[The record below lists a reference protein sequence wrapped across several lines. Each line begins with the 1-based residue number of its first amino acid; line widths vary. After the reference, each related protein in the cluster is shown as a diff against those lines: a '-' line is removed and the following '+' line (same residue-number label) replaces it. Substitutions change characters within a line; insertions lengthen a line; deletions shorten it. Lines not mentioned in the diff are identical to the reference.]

1 MASYHRVLDTFERSV
16 NLKTLECDYDIHPWD
31 ILVDGARWDGKIRLI
46 GFVDVFFLICY
57 SGESRFE
64 KGIIVYKDDVF
75 IREILRQTNV
85 TATELGLEVT
95 NNDEIV
101 AAREKGRE
109 PILERYFKFQS
120 IRGGLDYTIAS
131 LGHEIGVKT
140 RYSKTELKK
149 YDIKIRKGRDFAMK
163 KRVRRGVSQHNLF
176 DLMHDAIRLGIVT
189 HAELVGHIV
198 GKAIGGTTV
207 EDMGSKYFEAITGA
221 RSSQNVAL
229 AGDRSL
235 IPKSTILIM
244 SSTAV
249 PDAGSSGGGGGGG
262 DDNTELIIAVVALVI
277 SVLAF
282 VIAILQ
288 ALQQYLA
295 TATGFSSCGEAV
307 IGKWSQFARRQMVW
321 SEFRFEVQFETPV
334 IFVARPSNTRGPL
347 GDDALAKDESRKI
360 VRLDGSNANFKY
372 TDTVKEYDD
381 NYKKSTQQVVHTA
394 DNEKATWCALLMA
407 IVRMEKESREWQGK
421 KSGEW
426 RKATGPRPPLD
437 SPVPLQEPGAHHS
450 LLVCMQRKRRTWD
463 SMPKDFAKPYATTT
477 ISHIVEIAA
486 MLGIHWRQFDLNNDQ
501 YRAQGNGFVLY
512 GSYTDGL
519 GICFNFQKQ
528 GPTWFEKNRIIPSY
542 HVKQLCFG
550 MASTIFSKERKVY
563 ADEAKG
569 VESLQLGSLAEIAKT
584 LVVFGCDINTVN
596 YFRKNTDQARHS
608 HLFAIPFE
616 MLGMV
621 GQMLHVK
628 DTVFRMLPNPTVFY
642 WDPSTFSLPTL
653 LAEYIGSLRRLYG
666 QFLTKT
672 DQINRILEWAEKDKK
687 FPLLRSEGSTLD
699 VFGEDIN
706 GATLVNGLNHLR
718 TGLELCD
725 EYFGKMKKPSLSMVK
740 KVVRVHIQEVMSIL
754 HEKNEPRD
762 KVNDEEVDKALSDEP
777 ITIHDI
783 DSASVDEREGL
794 LIQMYFD
801 RVRSGVVQTVGQ
813 RGLLSKHTR
822 VRKDSF
828 ASDNTSNDGNSK
840 HTKVYD
846 QSEISEVWCT
856 LVFRMLC
863 WLQLHDFHK
872 MDLQITKSDAY
883 ESRIPVYII

>member
-1 MASYHRVLDTFERSV
+1 
-16 NLKTLECDYDIHPWD
+16 
-31 ILVDGARWDGKIRLI
+31 
-46 GFVDVFFLICY
+46 
-57 SGESRFE
+57 
-64 KGIIVYKDDVF
+64 
-75 IREILRQTNV
+75 
-85 TATELGLEVT
+85 
-95 NNDEIV
+95 
-101 AAREKGRE
+101 
-109 PILERYFKFQS
+109 
-120 IRGGLDYTIAS
+120 
-131 LGHEIGVKT
+131 
-140 RYSKTELKK
+140 
-149 YDIKIRKGRDFAMK
+149 
-163 KRVRRGVSQHNLF
+163 
-176 DLMHDAIRLGIVT
+176 
-189 HAELVGHIV
+189 
-198 GKAIGGTTV
+198 
-207 EDMGSKYFEAITGA
+207 
-221 RSSQNVAL
+221 
-229 AGDRSL
+229 
-235 IPKSTILIM
+235 M

-249 PDAGSSGGGGGGG
+249 PDAGSSGGGG

-360 VRLDGSNANFKY
+360 IRLDGSNANFKY

-426 RKATGPRPPLD
+426 CKATGPRPPFD

-563 ADEAKG
+563 TDEAKG
-569 VESLQLGSLAEIAKT
+569 VERLQLGSLAEIAKT

-621 GQMLHVK
+621 GEMPHVK
-628 DTVFRMLPNPTVFY
+628 DTAFRMLPNPTVFY

-666 QFLTKT
+666 RSLTKT
-672 DQINRILEWAEKDKK
+672 DQINRILEWAEMDKK

-718 TGLELCD
+718 TGIELCD
-725 EYFGKMKKPSLSMVK
+725 EYFGKMKKQSLSMVK
-740 KVVRVHIQEVMSIL
+740 KVVRVHIQEIMSIL
-754 HEKNEPRD
+754 HEKNETWD
-762 KVNDEEVDKALSDEP
+762 KVNNEVVDGASSDGP

-794 LIQMYFD
+794 LMQMYFD
-801 RVRSGVVQTVGQ
+801 RVRSGVVRTMGQ
-813 RGLLSKHTR
+813 RGLLSKHMR

-840 HTKVYD
+840 HTKAYD
-846 QSEISEVWCT
+846 QSEISEVWCI

-883 ESRIPVYII
+883 GSRIPVYII

>member
-1 MASYHRVLDTFERSV
+1 
-16 NLKTLECDYDIHPWD
+16 
-31 ILVDGARWDGKIRLI
+31 
-46 GFVDVFFLICY
+46 
-57 SGESRFE
+57 
-64 KGIIVYKDDVF
+64 
-75 IREILRQTNV
+75 
-85 TATELGLEVT
+85 
-95 NNDEIV
+95 
-101 AAREKGRE
+101 
-109 PILERYFKFQS
+109 
-120 IRGGLDYTIAS
+120 
-131 LGHEIGVKT
+131 
-140 RYSKTELKK
+140 
-149 YDIKIRKGRDFAMK
+149 
-163 KRVRRGVSQHNLF
+163 
-176 DLMHDAIRLGIVT
+176 
-189 HAELVGHIV
+189 
-198 GKAIGGTTV
+198 
-207 EDMGSKYFEAITGA
+207 
-221 RSSQNVAL
+221 
-229 AGDRSL
+229 
-235 IPKSTILIM
+235 M

-249 PDAGSSGGGGGGG
+249 PDSGSSGGGN
-262 DDNTELIIAVVALVI
+262 DDNTELIVAVVALVI

-321 SEFRFEVQFETPV
+321 SEFRFEVQFEAPV
-334 IFVARPSNTRGPL
+334 IFVARPGNTRGPL

-360 VRLDGSNANFKY
+360 IRLDGSNSNFKY

-437 SPVPLQEPGAHHS
+437 SPLPLQEPDAHHS

-528 GPTWFEKNRIIPSY
+528 GPTWFEKNRVVPSY
-542 HVKQLCFG
+542 NVKQLCFG
-550 MASTIFSKERKVY
+550 MASTIFYQNRKVY

-569 VESLQLGSLAEIAKT
+569 AESLQLGSLAEIAKT

-608 HLFAIPFE
+608 HLFAVPFE
-616 MLGMV
+616 ILGMV
-621 GQMLHVK
+621 GEMLHVK
-628 DTVFRMLPNPTVFY
+628 DTVFRMLPNPTVFF

-653 LAEYIGSLRRLYG
+653 MAEYITSLRLLREKS
-666 QFLTKT
+666 LTGSE
-672 DQINRILEWAEKDKK
+672 QINRILEWAEKDKK

-718 TGLELCD
+718 TGIELCD
-725 EYFGKMKKPSLSMVK
+725 EYIRKMNKPSLSMVK

-754 HEKNEPRD
+754 HEKSESDD
-762 KVNDEEVDKALSDEP
+762 KVNNDAVDEALSDVP

-783 DSASVDEREGL
+783 DSASADERESL
-794 LIQMYFD
+794 LIQMYFA
-801 RVRSGVVQTVGQ
+801 RVRVNVLRIVSQH
-813 RGLLSKHTR
+813 GLFGKHMRART
-822 VRKDSF
+822 DSV
-828 ASDNTSNDGNSK
+828 ASDNISNDGNSK
-840 HTKVYD
+840 HPRKYGSD
-846 QSEISEVWCT
+846 EINEVWCT

-872 MDLQITKSDAY
+872 MDLHINKSDAY
-883 ESRIPVYII
+883 ESRIPVYIV